1 MLHKHTDKQRLPVN
15 IVDHHHID
23 PCLQDFKLLSKEL
36 QDIASNSEKLKA
48 LGSKENKES
57 HLLSMKYVIPKE
69 GVPADQA
76 YDMIHNELTLD
87 GNTHLNLAS
96 FVNTSTTHEVRKLIS
111 ENLTKNLADNDEYPQ
126 LIELTQ
132 RCISMLSGL
141 WNANPEEEPI
151 GCATTGS
158 SEAIMLGG
166 LAMKKMWEKK
176 MKAAGRTDTSKPN
189 IIMSSACQVAL
200 EKFARY
206 FDVECRLVPVS
217 RKSHH
222 MLDPN
227 LLWDFVDENTIGC
240 FVIMGT
246 TYTGHLENVAEV
258 GDVLTAI
265 EKQHPEWANKDIP
278 IHVDGASGGFIVP
291 FAFSREQLK
300 AYGVPNWG
308 FDHPRVVSINTSG
321 HKFGLT
327 TPGLGWVL
335 WRDESHLAP
344 ELRFRLKYLGG
355 VEETFGLN
363 FSRPGFQVVH
373 QYYNFMNLGYD
384 GYRDTFKRSLFVA
397 RVFAHQIL
405 RSPIF
410 NDYFEVV
417 SSIHESI
424 DGDKV
429 PDAANDYWENPEK
442 YKPGVPLIAFKFSDK
457 FQKEYPEVPQ
467 ALLSHMLR
475 TRGWIIPNYP
485 LPHSTD
491 GSDKCEVLRVVFRNE
506 MSLDLAQLLLSDI
519 QAVLRKL
526 QGSYSGLKTISHE
539 SDSDKRRDYVYK
551 MLLALASPDADI
563 GEDEDEETKEKKAS
577 KKEEIKHRLKRNY
590 RGTC

>member
-1 MLHKHTDKQRLPVN
+1 MLHKHTDKQRQPIS
-15 IVDHHHID
+15 IVKHQHID
-23 PCLQDFKLLSKEL
+23 AGLEDFKLLSQEL
-36 QDIASNSEKLKA
+36 QEIARNSDKLKS
-48 LGSKENKES
+48 LGQSENKES
-57 HLLSMKYVIPKE
+57 HLLSMRYSIPDQ
-69 GVPADQA
+69 GIPAALA
-76 YDMIHNELTLD
+76 YELIHNELTLD
-87 GNTHLNLAS
+87 GNPHLNLAS
-96 FVNTSTTHEVRKLIS
+96 FVNTTTTHESRKLMT
-111 ENLTKNLADNDEYPQ
+111 ENITKNLADNDEYPQ

-132 RCISMLSGL
+132 RCISMIASM
-141 WNANPEEEPI
+141 WKANEDEEPM

-166 LAMKKMWEKK
+166 LAMKKMWERK
-176 MKAAGRTDTSKPN
+176 MKEAGKTDVSKPN

-217 RKSHH
+217 AKSQH

-246 TYTGHLENVAEV
+246 TYTGHLENVSEV
-258 GDVLTAI
+258 ADVLTEI
-265 EKQHPEWANKDIP
+265 EKQHPDWANKEIP

-291 FAFSREQLK
+291 FAFTNEQMK
-300 AYGVPNWG
+300 EYGNEHWA

-321 HKFGLT
+321 HKFGLV

-335 WRDESHLAP
+335 WRDESLLAP

-373 QYYNFMNLGYD
+373 QYYNFSTLGFK
-384 GYRDTFKRSLFVA
+384 GFHDTFNKALFVS
-397 RVFAHQIL
+397 RVFAHHL
-405 RSPIF
+405 LKSPIF
-410 NDYFEVV
+410 DGSFEVV
-417 SSIHESI
+417 SSIHKKISDGSI
-424 DGDKV
+424 
-429 PDAANDYWENPEK
+429 PDASNAYWEHPEQ
-442 YKPGVPLIAFKFSDK
+442 YVPGVPLIAFKFSDK
-457 FQKEYPEVPQ
+457 FRKEFSLVPQ

-491 GSDKCEVLRVVFRNE
+491 DSDKQEVLRVVFRTE
-506 MSLDLAQLLLSDI
+506 MTLDLAQLLLADI
-519 QAVLRKL
+519 QGVLKKL
-526 QGSYSGLKTISHE
+526 KASYIGLKDIAHE
-539 SDSDKRRDYVYK
+539 VDAEKRRDYVYK
-551 MLLALASPDADI
+551 MLLTIASPDEP
-563 GEDEDEETKEKKAS
+563 EDEPEDETAKKEKQE
-577 KKEEIKHRLKRNY
+577 KKQHIKQRLCRNY

>member
-1 MLHKHTDKQRLPVN
+1 MLHKHTNKQKQPLS
-15 IVDHHHID
+15 IVKHHHVD
-23 PCLQDFKLLSKEL
+23 SRLEDFKLLSQEL
-36 QDIASNSEKLKA
+36 QEIAQNSDKLKM
-48 LGSKENKES
+48 LGQGEDKES
-57 HLLSMKYVIPKE
+57 HLLSMRYAIPDE
-69 GVPADQA
+69 GVPPQLA
-76 YDMIHNELTLD
+76 YEMIHNELTLD
-87 GNTHLNLAS
+87 GNPHLNLAS
-96 FVNTSTTHEVRKLIS
+96 FVNTTTTHEARKLMS
-111 ENLTKNLADNDEYPQ
+111 ENITKNLADNDEYPQ

-132 RCISMLSGL
+132 RCISMIAGL
-141 WNANPEEEPI
+141 WKASEEEEPM

-166 LAMKKMWEKK
+166 LAMKKMWERK
-176 MKAAGRTDTSKPN
+176 MKEAGKTDVSKPN
-189 IIMSSACQVAL
+189 IIMSAACQVAL

-217 RKSHH
+217 KKSHH

-227 LLWDFVDENTIGC
+227 LLWDYVDENTIGC

-246 TYTGHLENVAEV
+246 TYTGHLENVSEV
-258 GDVLTAI
+258 ADVLTEI
-265 EKQHPEWANKDIP
+265 EKQHPDWANKEIP

-291 FAFSREQLK
+291 FAFTEEQMK
-300 AYGVPNWG
+300 AYGNEHWG

-321 HKFGLT
+321 HKFGLV

-335 WRDESHLAP
+335 WRDESLLAP

-373 QYYNFMNLGYD
+373 QYYNFTSLGFR
-384 GYRDTFKRSLFVA
+384 GYHDSFNKALFVS
-397 RVFAHQIL
+397 RVFAHHLL

-410 NDYFEVV
+410 DSNFEVV
-417 SSIHESI
+417 SSIHKKLS
-424 DGDKV
+424 DDSV
-429 PDAANDYWENPEK
+429 PDASNDYWDHPEE
-442 YKPGVPLIAFKFSDK
+442 YIPGVPLIAFKFSPK
-457 FQKEYPEVPQ
+457 FHKEYPEVPQ

-491 GSDKCEVLRVVFRNE
+491 GSDKEEVLRVVFRTE
-506 MSLDLAQLLLSDI
+506 MTLDLAQLLLADI

-526 QGSYSGLKTISHE
+526 KASYTGLQSISHE
-539 SDSDKRRDYVYK
+539 LSADKRRDYVYQ
-551 MLLALASPDADI
+551 MLLALASPDEPEDEP
-563 GEDEDEETKEKKAS
+563 EDEDAKKEKQE
-577 KKEEIKHRLKRNY
+577 KKQHIKQRLCRNY